1 MTKRTKRIFALLFLL
16 VIIAVAAVVYVAWY
30 AVNAPY
36 RAYSEQRVFVSI
48 PPGMSL
54 DSATR
59 TLANR
64 GIVRHPLLLKGI
76 FYYQRTQSQLKAG
89 DYVFDR
95 PMTPFEVYAKLL
107 RGEQQ
112 YRVLTI
118 PEGISTFDLGAIFE
132 KEGLP
137 KADFEKALKS
147 TSVLAELKKIE
158 PSLTSSEGFLFPETY
173 YLSKK
178 DNAERVVIVM
188 LQEFKKRFSP
198 EFNKRAAQLGMNVV
212 QVVTLASLIEKET
225 GQESERPLI
234 GGVFHNRLKKG
245 MLLQCDPTVIYALRV
260 ENKYKGTI
268 TYADLKKESLYN
280 TYVTPGLPPGPIA
293 NPGEESIRAALY
305 PESTDKLYFVSKNDG
320 THHFSATLAE
330 HNRAVQQYQRN

>member
-1 MTKRTKRIFALLFLL
+1 MIHTAHTVR
-16 VIIAVAAVVYVAWY
+16 
-30 AVNAPY
+30 
-36 RAYSEQRVFVSI
+36 QRVFVSI

-54 DSATR
+54 DSASR

-76 FYYQRTQSQLKAG
+76 FYYQRTQSQMKAG
-89 DYVFDR
+89 EYVFDR

-188 LQEFKKRFSP
+188 L
-198 EFNKRAAQLGMNVV
+198 A
-212 QVVTLASLIEKET
+212 
-225 GQESERPLI
+225 
-234 GGVFHNRLKKG
+234 
-245 MLLQCDPTVIYALRV
+245 
-260 ENKYKGTI
+260 
-268 TYADLKKESLYN
+268 
-280 TYVTPGLPPGPIA
+280 
-293 NPGEESIRAALY
+293 
-305 PESTDKLYFVSKNDG
+305 
-320 THHFSATLAE
+320 
-330 HNRAVQQYQRN
+330 